1 MIQLKGIFQNLG
13 FLEARHNQLAWSH
26 QLQLVNKL
34 WEYSSSKQ
42 FLPWKIRQRR
52 KEKALRCLY
61 LEQNLYP
68 TYANQFVSFLLA
80 FHCTDCP
87 PLIQWG
93 FHTLTQFVS
102 MGVSHENSLS
112 TGQRWEPKY
121 LYGLSL
127 YMVLSL
133 YWVRRT
139 KVALVL
145 LGEQG
150 CGHNNS
156 ADVCGW
162 SNSDIHVRVCG
173 PGSIFLIENIIINIS
188 NSYHNFLWN
197 N

>member
-1 MIQLKGIFQNLG
+1 MDGNKVFGMIQLKGIFQNLG

-52 KEKALRCLY
+52 KEKAPRCLY
-61 LEQNLYP
+61 LEQNLHP
-68 TYANQFVSFLLA
+68 TYANQFVSSLLA

-93 FHTLTQFVS
+93 FHMLTQFVS

-133 YWVRRT
+133 YWVRST

-145 LGEQG
+145 
-150 CGHNNS
+150 C
-156 ADVCGW
+156 
-162 SNSDIHVRVCG
+162 
-173 PGSIFLIENIIINIS
+173 
-188 NSYHNFLWN
+188 
-197 N
+197 